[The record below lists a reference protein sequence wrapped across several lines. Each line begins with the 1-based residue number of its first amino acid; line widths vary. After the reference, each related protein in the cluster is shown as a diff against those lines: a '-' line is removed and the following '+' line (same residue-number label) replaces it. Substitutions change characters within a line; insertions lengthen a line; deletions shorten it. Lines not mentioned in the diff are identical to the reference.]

1 MTPQPPAPPA
11 PPARQAEVTY
21 DEALKM
27 AIGLHRD
34 GRWDGAEKL
43 YRRLLDFQ
51 PGDANAMHFLGMLLH
66 QRGQR
71 PEALALLQQSVA
83 IDPTVAAWHNNLGNA
98 LLEAGRGQDAA
109 DAYERSFDLDPG
121 NLDVLNNLGCM
132 LMRLKRFEEAEI
144 SLRTALERDPDH
156 ADAHFNL
163 ASLLSRVGRLPEA
176 FTHFARSLEL
186 KPEDMRSRRLLGIVY
201 AQSGRLAEAAAVFR
215 EWLALEPDSVQARH
229 HLAAVTG
236 DGVPDRAP
244 DDYVVDVFDDF
255 AGSFDE
261 RLTALEYRAPQL
273 VGDALAAQLGPPPAE
288 PQLAVLDA
296 GCGTGLC
303 AQHLRPYARELVGV
317 DLSPGMLQQARLRG
331 GYDRLEAAE
340 LTAWLG
346 TQPAA
351 FDVVVSADTLCY
363 FGRLDEVLRAA
374 AGSLRPGGLLVFTVE
389 ARTHGADYQLEPHGR
404 YSHTQD
410 YLQRTLAT
418 AGLAAPQLT
427 SVALRKEAGQQ
438 VLGWLVTT
446 RRHDA

>member
-1 MTPQPPAPPA
+1 MKIEPSAPP
-11 PPARQAEVTY
+11 PPPQAEVTY
-21 DEALKM
+21 DEALRM

-34 GRWDGAEKL
+34 GRWDAAEKL
-43 YRRLLDFQ
+43 YRRLLSFQ

-71 PEALALLQQSVA
+71 TEALPLLQRSVEM
-83 IDPTVAAWHNNLGNA
+83 DPAVAAWHNNLGNA
-98 LLEAGRGQDAA
+98 LLDAGRGQEAA

-132 LMRLKRFEEAEI
+132 LMRLKRHDEAEV

-186 KPEDMRSRRLLGIVY
+186 KPQDMRSRRLLGIVY
-201 AQSGRLAEAAAVFR
+201 AQSGRLQEAAEVFR
-215 EWLALEPDSVQARH
+215 EWLAVEPDSVQARH

-236 DGVPDRAP
+236 EGVPERAP

-273 VGDALAAQLGPPPAE
+273 VGDALATLLGPPPAM
-288 PQLAVLDA
+288 PALDVLDA

-303 AQHLRPYARELVGV
+303 AQHLRPYARQLVGV

-331 GYDRLEAAE
+331 GYDRLQAAE
-340 LTAWLG
+340 LTAWLA
-346 TQPAA
+346 TQEAA
-351 FDVVVSADTLCY
+351 FDVIVSADTLCY
-363 FGRLDEVLRAA
+363 FGRLDEVLAA
-374 AGSLRPGGLLVFTVE
+374 AARSLRPGGLLVFTVE
-389 ARTHGADYQLEPHGR
+389 ARTEGADHLLEPHGR
-404 YSHTQD
+404 YSHTQR
-410 YLQRTLAT
+410 YVQRSLAA
-418 AGLAAPQLT
+418 AGLAQVQLAP
-427 SVALRKEAGQQ
+427 VALRKEAGEH
-438 VLGWLVTT
+438 VAGWLVTT
-446 RRHDA
+446 RRQDA